1 MLHALNQ
8 VIFVKL
14 VDSSFDPSTKMRGVR
29 ECCAD
34 IERLSLPSR
43 LENEKKKKGVM
54 KQKQEG

>member
-14 VDSSFDPSTKMRGVR
+14 VDSSFDPSTKMRGVKR
-29 ECCAD
+29 VLCRHRKTVSTFQIRKRKE
-34 IERLSLPSR
+34 
-43 LENEKKKKGVM
+43 KKGVM